1 MENDVYDLII
11 IGGGPGGLSAGIY
24 AGRAELK
31 TLIIEKGAVGGQ
43 ITDSLD
49 IENYPGNPHISGQE
63 LMDKF
68 YSHAK
73 ENSSVSFLTTKVTGI
88 SVRNDGIRIVETK
101 RKGNFLT
108 KSIIINVGSKPRQ
121 LGLPGESEFTGNG
134 VSYCATCDAAF
145 YENKHVFVLG
155 SGNQAIENAILL
167 TKYASKVSVAVMHDQ
182 GILDCN
188 EVDRREAL
196 NNPKIEFLWNST
208 LSAIKGTNHVDSV
221 IVKNVL
227 TGEEHEEE
235 TDGVFSFVGMIPQT
249 DFLDDLINRDDD
261 GYILVN
267 KNKETNV
274 SGIFAIGDC
283 TQTPLGQVITAASD
297 GAVAEVS
304 VENYLKEVRNLE
316 EIFSNGDKQAIV
328 FYSPYDDDSV
338 NELKNIENKYKDEY
352 NVNLIDIT
360 KQKILFN
367 KLNIDSNL
375 AVALYDQNT
384 LNQIV
389 NF

>member
-249 DFLDDLINRDDD
+249 DFLDDLINRDDN

-283 TQTPLGQVITAASD
+283 TQTPLRQVITAASD

>member
-1 MENDVYDLII
+1 MENNVYDLII

-31 TLIIEKGAVGGQ
+31 TLIIEKGAFGGQ

-49 IENYPGNPHISGQE
+49 VENYPGNPHISGQE
-63 LMDKF
+63 LMDRF
-68 YSHAK
+68 YSHVK
-73 ENSSVSFLTTKVTGI
+73 ENSSVSFLMTKVTGI
-88 SVRNDGIRIVETK
+88 SVRADGIRIVETK

-108 KSIIINVGSKPRQ
+108 KSIIINVGSKPRH

-155 SGNQAIENAILL
+155 SGNQAIENAVLL
-167 TKYASKVSVAVMHDQ
+167 TKYASKVSVTVMHDQ

-188 EVDRREAL
+188 ESERREAL

-208 LSAIKGTNHVDSV
+208 LSAIKGTNHVNSV
-221 IVKNVL
+221 IVKNIL
-227 TGEEHEEE
+227 TGEEHEVK
-235 TDGVFSFVGMIPQT
+235 TNGVFSFVGMIPQT
-249 DFLDDLINRDDD
+249 DFLDNLIRKDDN

-267 KNKETNV
+267 ENKETNV

-283 TQTPLGQVITAASD
+283 TQTPLRQVVTAAAD
-297 GAVAEVS
+297 GAIAEVS
-304 VENYLKEVRNLE
+304 VENYLKEIRNLE
-316 EIFSNGDKQAIV
+316 KIFSNEDKQAIV
-328 FYSPYDDDSV
+328 FYSPYDDNSV
-338 NELKNIENKYKDEY
+338 DKLKNIENKYKNEY

-367 KLNIDSNL
+367 KLNIDSKL
-375 AVALYDQNT
+375 AVALYDQKT

>member
-88 SVRNDGIRIVETK
+88 SVRDDGIRIVETK

-208 LSAIKGTNHVDSV
+208 LSAIKGTNHVNSV

-249 DFLDDLINRDDD
+249 DFLDNLINKDDN
-261 GYILVN
+261 GYILVD

-283 TQTPLGQVITAASD
+283 TQTPLRQVITAASD
-297 GAVAEVS
+297 GAIAEVS

-375 AVALYDQNT
+375 AVALYNRKT
-384 LNQIV
+384 LNQII
-389 NF
+389 NL

>member
-73 ENSSVSFLTTKVTGI
+73 ENPSVSFLTTKVTGI
-88 SVRNDGIRIVETK
+88 SVRDDGIRIVETK

-121 LGLPGESEFTGNG
+121 LGLPGEDEFTGNG

-208 LSAIKGTNHVDSV
+208 LSAIKGTNHVNSV

-235 TDGVFSFVGMIPQT
+235 TYGVFSFVGMIPQT
-249 DFLDDLINRDDD
+249 DFLDNLINKDDN
-261 GYILVN
+261 GYILVD

-283 TQTPLGQVITAASD
+283 TQTPLRQVITAASD
-297 GAVAEVS
+297 GAIAEVS
-304 VENYLKEVRNLE
+304 VENYLKEIRNLE
-316 EIFSNGDKQAIV
+316 KIFSNGDKQAIV

-375 AVALYDQNT
+375 AVALYNRKT
-384 LNQIV
+384 LDQIV
-389 NF
+389 NL

>member
-88 SVRNDGIRIVETK
+88 SVRDDGIRIVETK

-182 GILDCN
+182 GVLDCN

-208 LSAIKGTNHVDSV
+208 LSAIKGTNHVNSV

-249 DFLDDLINRDDD
+249 DFLDNLINKDDN
-261 GYILVN
+261 GYILVD

-283 TQTPLGQVITAASD
+283 TQTPLRQVITAASD
-297 GAVAEVS
+297 GAIAEVS

-375 AVALYDQNT
+375 AVALYNRKT
-384 LNQIV
+384 LNQII
-389 NF
+389 NL